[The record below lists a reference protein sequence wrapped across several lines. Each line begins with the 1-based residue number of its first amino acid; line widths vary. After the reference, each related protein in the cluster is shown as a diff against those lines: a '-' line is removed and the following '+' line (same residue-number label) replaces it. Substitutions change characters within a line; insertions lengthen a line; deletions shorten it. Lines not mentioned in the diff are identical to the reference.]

1 MPHSLTPSEGLKTR
15 ARVFPN
21 AVIRSKGDKAT
32 YYGPDF
38 VNCKDTASL
47 NFRLPLEKV
56 NNCDLVDCLVD
67 RYEPG
72 LRRRLGRSE
81 GYLGRSPY

>member
-56 NNCDLVDCLVD
+56 AMPVSKQM
-67 RYEPG
+67 G
-72 LRRRLGRSE
+72 KLGKIAE
-81 GYLGRSPY
+81 FAMAKPQ